1 MSWFFVIA
9 VFPKSADAHNEGGFM
24 MLQRILLVSV
34 TSFLVIFLLSNP
46 ALAQENNKDIPA
58 GAKILTLQSAIARGI
73 QYNLD
78 LQVEELNIPIS
89 RENVT
94 VEKAEFDPVIEMGI
108 SSLEQKTPTA
118 IAFSDDDFDKYR
130 ETGGDIGIR
139 KKFQFGLESKL
150 SFETNRSM
158 NNSSVDALR
167 PQYRNIVFLNF
178 TQPLLRDFGTDVNTA
193 KLRMNQ
199 NLASQT
205 AEGYM
210 DRAQG
215 IGEEIELTYYDLAE
229 AQEILRYRIESRE
242 LARNLLEGNKE
253 KFAAGVVPVTEVQES
268 ETAMVSRD
276 EQVIFARQQV
286 ETLAN
291 QLRDLLGIRPED
303 TLFKEPFITEEIP
316 GEKQTFPD
324 LEQTLAVALEKRPDI
339 QKQRRVIANQDI
351 KLEYYANQKLPRLDL
366 EATLGAN
373 GLSGGERTISYGDT
387 ASSSHEGDYMD
398 SLSRMSKADGHEW
411 YAGLRFSY
419 PLGNRAS
426 EASYRRAGLEKRQEV
441 YRLKRLEETAEK
453 EVKNSLVTV
462 NRSLERICVAERTEE
477 LAEIT
482 LAQEM
487 ERLKEG
493 LSDTFRVLIFQNSV
507 IQARIRK
514 TSAIVDFN
522 QGLANLYR
530 AMGTN
535 LKRYD
540 IVTVHG
546 ITTPVLPQL
555 TEL

>member
-1 MSWFFVIA
+1 
-9 VFPKSADAHNEGGFM
+9 M

-34 TSFLVIFLLSNP
+34 TSFLVIFFLSNP
-46 ALAQENNKDIPA
+46 ASAQENHEDIPA
-58 GAKILTLQSAIARGI
+58 GAKVLTLRSAIARGI

-78 LQVEELNIPIS
+78 LQVEELNISIS
-89 RENVT
+89 QENVT

-108 SSLEQKTPTA
+108 SSLEEKTPTA
-118 IAFSDDDFDKYR
+118 TAFSDDDFDQYR

-139 KKFQFGLESKL
+139 KKFKFGLESKL
-150 SFETNRSM
+150 SFKTNRSM
-158 NNSSVDALR
+158 NNSSVDTLR
-167 PQYRNIVFLNF
+167 PQYRNILLLNF

-210 DRAQG
+210 DRAQR
-215 IGEEIELTYYDLAE
+215 IGEEIELIYYDLAE

-253 KFAAGVVPVTEVQES
+253 KFAEGVVPVTEVQEA

-303 TLFKEPFITEEIP
+303 TLYKEAFITEEIP

-324 LEQTLAVALEKRPDI
+324 LEQTLAIALEKRPDI
-339 QKQRRVIANQDI
+339 QKQRKVIANQNI
-351 KLEYYANQKLPRLDL
+351 KLEYYSNQKLPRMDL

-373 GLSGGERTISYGDT
+373 GLSGEERTISFAGYT
-387 ASSSHEGDYMD
+387 ASSSREGDYMD
-398 SLSRMSKADGHEW
+398 SLSRMSEVDGHEW

-426 EASYRRAGLEKRQEV
+426 QARYRLAGMEKRQAV

-453 EVKNSLVTV
+453 EIKNSLVTV
-462 NRSLERICVAERTEE
+462 DRSLERICVAERTEE

-535 LKRYD
+535 LNRYD
-540 IVTVHG
+540 IVADK
-546 ITTPVLPQL
+546 PL
-555 TEL
+555 TS

>member
-1 MSWFFVIA
+1 
-9 VFPKSADAHNEGGFM
+9 M

-34 TSFLVIFLLSNP
+34 TSFLVIFFLSSP
-46 ALAQENNKDIPA
+46 ALAQKNNEDTPS

-78 LQVEELNIPIS
+78 LQVEQLNIPIS
-89 RENVT
+89 RENVI

-108 SSLEQKTPTA
+108 SSQEQKTPTA

-130 ETGGDIGIR
+130 KTGGDIGIR
-139 KKFQFGLESKL
+139 KKFQFGLESKV

-167 PQYRNIVFLNF
+167 PQYRNILFLNF

-199 NLASQT
+199 NLESQIT
-205 AEGYM
+205 EGYM
-210 DRAQG
+210 DWAQG
-215 IGEEIELTYYDLAE
+215 IGEKIELIYYDLAE

-253 KFAAGVVPVTEVQES
+253 KFAAGIVPVTEVQEA

-276 EQVIFARQQV
+276 EQVIFAKQQA
-286 ETLAN
+286 ETLTN
-291 QLRDLLGIRPED
+291 QLRDLLGICSED
-303 TLFKEPFITEEIP
+303 TLYKEAFVTEEIP
-316 GEKQTFPD
+316 GEKQSFPD
-324 LEQTLAVALEKRPDI
+324 LEQTLAIALEERPDI
-339 QKQRRVIANQDI
+339 RKQRVEVANQNI
-351 KLEYYANQKLPRLDL
+351 NLEYYANQKLPRLDM
-366 EATLGAN
+366 EATLGTN
-373 GLSGGERTISYGDT
+373 GLSGGNRPTSYTADT
-387 ASSSHEGDYMD
+387 ASSSHEGGYMD
-398 SLSRMSKADGHEW
+398 SLSRMSEADGHEW

-426 EASYRRAGLEKRQEV
+426 QARYRRAGLEKRQAV

-453 EVKNSLVTV
+453 EVKNSLITV

-540 IVTVHG
+540 IVAD
-546 ITTPVLPQL
+546 TPL
-555 TEL
+555 TS

>member
-1 MSWFFVIA
+1 MVLG
-9 VFPKSADAHNEGGFM
+9 VKSADAHSEGGFM

-34 TSFLVIFLLSNP
+34 TSFLVIFFLSNP
-46 ALAQENNKDIPA
+46 VSAQENKEDILA
-58 GAKILTLQSAIARGI
+58 GAKVLTLQSAVARGI
-73 QYNLD
+73 QHNLD

-89 RENVT
+89 QENVT
-94 VEKAEFDPVIEMGI
+94 VEKAEFDPVIEMGV

-118 IAFSDDDFDKYR
+118 IAFSDDNFDKYR

-167 PQYRNIVFLNF
+167 PQYRNILFLNF
-178 TQPLLRDFGTDVNTA
+178 NQPLLRDFGTDVNTA

-199 NLASQT
+199 NLASQNL
-205 AEGYM
+205 EGYL
-210 DRAQG
+210 DWAQR
-215 IGEEIELTYYDLAE
+215 IGEEIELIYYDLAE

-242 LARNLLEGNKE
+242 LARNLLEGNRE
-253 KFAAGVVPVTEVQES
+253 KFAAGVVPVTEVQEA

-276 EQVIFARQQV
+276 EQMIFARQQV
-286 ETLAN
+286 EILAN

-303 TLFKEPFITEEIP
+303 TLYKEPFVTEEIP
-316 GEKQTFPD
+316 GKKQTFPD
-324 LEQTLAVALEKRPDI
+324 LEQTLDIALEKRPDI
-339 QKQRRVIANQDI
+339 QKQRIAIANQNI

-373 GLSGGERTISYGDT
+373 GLSGGERTVSFAGDT

-398 SLSRMSKADGHEW
+398 SLSRMSEADGHEW

-426 EASYRRAGLEKRQEV
+426 QARYRRAGMEKRQAV
-441 YRLKRLEETAEK
+441 YRLKRLEETTEK

-540 IVTVHG
+540 IVADK
-546 ITTPVLPQL
+546 PLS
-555 TEL
+555 

>member
-1 MSWFFVIA
+1 
-9 VFPKSADAHNEGGFM
+9 M

-34 TSFLVIFLLSNP
+34 TSFLVIFFLSNP
-46 ALAQENNKDIPA
+46 ASAQENNEDIPA
-58 GAKILTLQSAIARGI
+58 EARVLTLQSAITRGI

-89 RENVT
+89 QENVT

-108 SSLEQKTPTA
+108 SSLEEKTSTA
-118 IAFSDDDFDKYR
+118 TAFSDDDFDQYR

-139 KKFQFGLESKL
+139 KKFEFGLESNL
-150 SFETNRSM
+150 SLQTNRSM
-158 NNSSVDALR
+158 NNSSVDTLR
-167 PQYRNIVFLNF
+167 PQYRNILVLNF

-199 NLASQT
+199 NMANQT

-210 DRAQG
+210 DRAQR
-215 IGEEIELTYYDLAE
+215 IGEEIELIYYDLAE

-253 KFAAGVVPVTEVQES
+253 KFTAGVVPVTEVQEA

-303 TLFKEPFITEEIP
+303 ALYKEAFVTEEIP
-316 GEKQTFPD
+316 GKKQTFPD
-324 LEQTLAVALEKRPDI
+324 LEQTLAIALEKRPDI
-339 QKQRRVIANQDI
+339 QKQRRVIANQNI

-373 GLSGGERTISYGDT
+373 GLSGGERTVSFAGDT

-398 SLSRMSKADGHEW
+398 SLSRMSEADGHEW

-426 EASYRRAGLEKRQEV
+426 QARYRRAGMEKRQAV

-453 EVKNSLVTV
+453 EIKNSLVTV
-462 NRSLERICVAERTEE
+462 DRSLERICVAERTEK

-493 LSDTFRVLIFQNSV
+493 LSDTFRVLIFQNNV

-522 QGLANLYR
+522 QGLTNLYR

-540 IVTVHG
+540 IVADK
-546 ITTPVLPQL
+546 PLS
-555 TEL
+555 

>member
-1 MSWFFVIA
+1 
-9 VFPKSADAHNEGGFM
+9 KSADACSEGGFM
-24 MLQRILLVSV
+24 ILQRILLVSI
-34 TSFLVIFLLSNP
+34 TSFLVIFSLSNH
-46 ALAQENNKDIPA
+46 ASAQENSGDVQA
-58 GAKILTLQSAIARGI
+58 MAKVLTLQNALARGI

-89 RENVT
+89 RENVN

-108 SSLEQKTPTA
+108 SSQEQKTPTA
-118 IAFSDDDFDKYR
+118 IAFSDDDFNKYR
-130 ETGGDIGIR
+130 KAGGDIGIR

-193 KLRMNQ
+193 KLRINQ
-199 NLASQT
+199 NLASRT
-205 AEGYM
+205 AEGYV
-210 DRAQG
+210 DRAQR
-215 IGEEIELTYYDLAE
+215 IGEEIELIYYDLSE
-229 AQEILRYRIESRE
+229 AQKILHYRIESRE

-253 KFAAGVVPVTEVQES
+253 KFAAGVVPVTEVQEA
-268 ETAMVSRD
+268 ETAVVSRD
-276 EQVIFARQQV
+276 EQVIFARQQA

-291 QLRDLLGIRPED
+291 RLIDLLGIRSED
-303 TLFKEPFITEEIP
+303 TLYKEPFVTQEIP
-316 GEKQTFPD
+316 GKKQTFPD
-324 LEQTLAVALEKRPDI
+324 LEQTLAIALEKRPDI
-339 QKQRRVIANQDI
+339 RKQRIAIANQDI

-366 EATLGAN
+366 EATLGSN
-373 GLSGGERTISYGDT
+373 GLSGGDRPTSYTADT

-398 SLSRMSKADGHEW
+398 SLSRMSEADGHEW

-426 EASYRRAGLEKRQEV
+426 QAHYRRAGLEKRQAV

-477 LAEIT
+477 LAKIT

-514 TSAIVDFN
+514 TTAIVDFN

-540 IVTVHG
+540 IVADK
-546 ITTPVLPQL
+546 PLAS
-555 TEL
+555 

>member
-1 MSWFFVIA
+1 MA
-9 VFPKSADAHNEGGFM
+9 VFPKSADVHSEGGFM

-34 TSFLVIFLLSNP
+34 TGFLVIFFLSNP
-46 ALAQENNKDIPA
+46 VSAQENNEDILA
-58 GAKILTLQSAIARGI
+58 GTKVLTLQSAVARGI

-89 RENVT
+89 QENVT

-118 IAFSDDDFDKYR
+118 IAFSEDDFDKYR

-167 PQYRNIVFLNF
+167 PQYRNIVLLNF
-178 TQPLLRDFGTDVNTA
+178 TQPLLRNFGTDVNTA

-205 AEGYM
+205 IEGYM
-210 DRAQG
+210 DRAQR
-215 IGEEIELTYYDLAE
+215 IGEEIELIYYDLAE

-242 LARNLLEGNKE
+242 LARNLLEGNRE
-253 KFAAGVVPVTEVQES
+253 KFAAGVVPVTEVQEA

-303 TLFKEPFITEEIP
+303 TLYKKALVTEEIP
-316 GEKQTFPD
+316 GKKQAFPD
-324 LEQTLAVALEKRPDI
+324 LEQTLAIALEKRPDI
-339 QKQRRVIANQDI
+339 QKQRMEIANQNI

-373 GLSGGERTISYGDT
+373 GLSGGERTVSFAGDT

-398 SLSRMSKADGHEW
+398 SLSRMSEADGHEW

-426 EASYRRAGLEKRQEV
+426 EASYRRAGLEKRQAV
-441 YRLKRLEETAEK
+441 YRLKRLEEITEK

-540 IVTVHG
+540 IVADK
-546 ITTPVLPQL
+546 PL
-555 TEL
+555 TS

>member
-1 MSWFFVIA
+1 M
-9 VFPKSADAHNEGGFM
+9 VFGVKSADAHSEGGSM
-24 MLQRILLVSV
+24 MLQSILLVNV
-34 TSFLVIFLLSNP
+34 TSFLVIFFLSNP
-46 ALAQENNKDIPA
+46 ISAQENNEDIPA
-58 GAKILTLQSAIARGI
+58 GAKVLTLQSAIARGI

-94 VEKAEFDPVIEMGI
+94 VEKAEFDPVIEMGV
-108 SSLEQKTPTA
+108 SSLEQKIPTA
-118 IAFSDDDFDKYR
+118 IAFSEDDFDKYR
-130 ETGGDIGIR
+130 ETGGDISIR
-139 KKFQFGLESKL
+139 KKFRFGLESQI
-150 SFETNRSM
+150 SFKSNRSM

-167 PQYRNIVFLNF
+167 PQYRNIVLLNF
-178 TQPLLRDFGTDVNTA
+178 TQPLLRNFGTDVNTA

-210 DRAQG
+210 DRAQR
-215 IGEEIELTYYDLAE
+215 IGEEIELIYYDLAE
-229 AQEILRYRIESRE
+229 AQEILRFRIESRE
-242 LARNLLEGNKE
+242 LARNLLEGNRE

-291 QLRDLLGIRPED
+291 QLRDFLGIRPED
-303 TLFKEPFITEEIP
+303 TLYKEPFVTEKIP
-316 GEKQTFPD
+316 GKKQTFPD
-324 LEQTLAVALEKRPDI
+324 LEQTLAIALGKRPDI
-339 QKQRRVIANQDI
+339 RKQRMEIANQNI

-366 EATLGAN
+366 ETTLGAN
-373 GLSGGERTISYGDT
+373 GLSGGERTVSFSGDT
-387 ASSSHEGDYMD
+387 ASSSYEGDYID
-398 SLSRMSKADGHEW
+398 SLSRMSEADGHEW
-411 YAGLRFSY
+411 YAGLHFSY

-426 EASYRRAGLEKRQEV
+426 QARYRRSGMEKRQAV

-462 NRSLERICVAERTEE
+462 NRSLERICVAERTEK

-540 IVTVHG
+540 IVADKPL
-546 ITTPVLPQL
+546 IS
-555 TEL
+555 

>member
-1 MSWFFVIA
+1 
-9 VFPKSADAHNEGGFM
+9 
-24 MLQRILLVSV
+24 MLQCILLVSI
-34 TSFLVIFLLSNP
+34 TSFLVIFPLSNP
-46 ALAQENNKDIPA
+46 ALAQENNKDIS
-58 GAKILTLQSAIARGI
+58 AKAKVLTLQSAIARGI
-73 QYNLD
+73 QHNLD
-78 LQVEELNIPIS
+78 LQVEQLNIPIS

-150 SFETNRSM
+150 SFETNRSI

-178 TQPLLRDFGTDVNTA
+178 TQPLLRDFGTNVNTA

-210 DRAQG
+210 DRAQR
-215 IGEEIELTYYDLAE
+215 IGEEIELIYYDLAE
-229 AQEILRYRIESRE
+229 AREILRYRIESRE
-242 LARNLLEGNKE
+242 LARNLLKGNKE
-253 KFAAGVVPVTEVQES
+253 KFAAGVVPVTEVQEA

-303 TLFKEPFITEEIP
+303 TLYKEPFITEEIP

-324 LEQTLAVALEKRPDI
+324 LEQTLAIALEKRPDI

-366 EATLGAN
+366 KTTLGAN
-373 GLSGGERTISYGDT
+373 GLSGGERTISYGT

-398 SLSRMSKADGHEW
+398 SLSRMSEADGHEW

-426 EASYRRAGLEKRQEV
+426 QARYRRAGLEKRQAV

-453 EVKNSLVTV
+453 EIKNSLVTV

-487 ERLKEG
+487 ERLK
-493 LSDTFRVLIFQNSV
+493 DSV

-530 AMGTN
+530 AMGIN

-540 IVTVHG
+540 IVADM
-546 ITTPVLPQL
+546 PL
-555 TEL
+555 TS

>member
-1 MSWFFVIA
+1 
-9 VFPKSADAHNEGGFM
+9 
-24 MLQRILLVSV
+24 MLQRILVVSV
-34 TSFLVIFLLSNP
+34 TSFLVIFFLSNP
-46 ALAQENNKDIPA
+46 ASAQENSEDILA
-58 GAKILTLQSAIARGI
+58 EAKVLTLQSAIARGI

-89 RENVT
+89 QEYVT
-94 VEKAEFDPVIEMGI
+94 VEKAEFDTVIEMGI
-108 SSLEQKTPTA
+108 SSLEEKTPTA
-118 IAFSDDDFDKYR
+118 TAFSDNDFDQYR

-139 KKFQFGLESKL
+139 KKFKFGLESKL
-150 SFETNRSM
+150 SLETNRSM
-158 NNSSVDALR
+158 NNSSVDTLR
-167 PQYRNIVFLNF
+167 PQYRNILLMNF

-205 AEGYM
+205 AEEYM
-210 DRAQG
+210 DRAQR
-215 IGEEIELTYYDLAE
+215 IGEEIELIYYDLAE

-253 KFAAGVVPVTEVQES
+253 KFAAGVVPVTEVQEA
-268 ETAMVSRD
+268 ETAVVSRD

-303 TLFKEPFITEEIP
+303 TLYKEAFVTEEIP
-316 GEKQTFPD
+316 GKKQTFPD
-324 LEQTLAVALEKRPDI
+324 LEQTMAIALKKRPDI
-339 QKQRRVIANQDI
+339 QKQRKVIANQNI

-373 GLSGGERTISYGDT
+373 GLSGGERSVSFAGYT
-387 ASSSHEGDYMD
+387 ASSFREGDYMD
-398 SLSRMSKADGHEW
+398 SLSRMSEVDGHEW

-426 EASYRRAGLEKRQEV
+426 QARYRLTGMEKRQAV
-441 YRLKRLEETAEK
+441 YRLQRLEETAQK
-453 EVKNSLVTV
+453 EIKNSLVTV
-462 NRSLERICVAERTEE
+462 ARSFERICVAERTEE

-493 LSDTFRVLIFQNSV
+493 LSDTFRILIFQNSV

-540 IVTVHG
+540 IAADK
-546 ITTPVLPQL
+546 PL
-555 TEL
+555 TSS

>member
-1 MSWFFVIA
+1 MAALGV
-9 VFPKSADAHNEGGFM
+9 KSADVHSEGGFM

-34 TSFLVIFLLSNP
+34 TSFLVIFFLSNP
-46 ALAQENNKDIPA
+46 ASAQENNEDIPA
-58 GAKILTLQSAIARGI
+58 GAKVLTLQSAVARGI

-89 RENVT
+89 QENVI

-108 SSLEQKTPTA
+108 SSLEEKTPTG

-139 KKFQFGLESKL
+139 KKFRFGLESRL
-150 SFETNRSM
+150 SLKTNRSM

-167 PQYRNIVFLNF
+167 PQYRNILLLNF

-210 DRAQG
+210 DRAQR
-215 IGEEIELTYYDLAE
+215 IGEEIELIYYDLAE
-229 AQEILRYRIESRE
+229 AQEIFRYHIESRE
-242 LARNLLEGNKE
+242 LARNLLEGNRE
-253 KFAAGVVPVTEVQES
+253 KFAAGVVPVTEVQEA

-303 TLFKEPFITEEIP
+303 TLYKEPFVTEEIP
-316 GEKQTFPD
+316 GKKQIFPD
-324 LEQTLAVALEKRPDI
+324 LEQTLAIALEKRPDI
-339 QKQRRVIANQDI
+339 QKQRRVIANQNI

-373 GLSGGERTISYGDT
+373 GLSGGERTVSIDDDT

-398 SLSRMSKADGHEW
+398 SLSRMSEADGHEW

-426 EASYRRAGLEKRQEV
+426 QARYRRAGMEKRQAV

-453 EVKNSLVTV
+453 EIKNSLVTV

-493 LSDTFRVLIFQNSV
+493 LSDTFRVLIFQNNV

-540 IVTVHG
+540 IVADK
-546 ITTPVLPQL
+546 PL
-555 TEL
+555 TS